1 MPDYTAQSNPGRTAP
16 KMTKLYDGRNVAT
29 RPIPVFLDSSDLLA
43 IKVAAANQTPKT
55 FAVKMASGPR
65 PTGADVV
72 FGTVVAGGA
81 SPAMGTFSPATGV
94 QETI

>member
-1 MPDYTAQSNPGRTAP
+1 MPDMTSQANPGRVKP
-16 KMTKLYDGRNVAT
+16 KMTKMYDGRNVAT
-29 RPIPVFLDSSDLLA
+29 RPIPVFLDSADLLA

-81 SPAMGTFSPATGV
+81 SVAMGTFAPATGL